1 VLVNVRAEFNE
12 TLFARPEAGGY
23 DSIGADAL
31 FASAFAQTLIFG
43 LLLARDASRGAEVG
57 ELAYQMLP
65 EGTYPLLRGTLR
77 ALTLDEVHAMLGV
90 AFDVARDAVNSVVI
104 DMLSPVGGRDPL
116 LYLYEDFLRVFDP
129 AAAVKYGVYYTP
141 RR

>member
-1 VLVNVRAEFNE
+1 
-12 TLFARPEAGGY
+12 
-23 DSIGADAL
+23 
-31 FASAFAQTLIFG
+31 
-43 LLLARDASRGAEVG
+43 
-57 ELAYQMLP
+57 
-65 EGTYPLLRGTLR
+65 
-77 ALTLDEVHAMLGV
+77 MLGV